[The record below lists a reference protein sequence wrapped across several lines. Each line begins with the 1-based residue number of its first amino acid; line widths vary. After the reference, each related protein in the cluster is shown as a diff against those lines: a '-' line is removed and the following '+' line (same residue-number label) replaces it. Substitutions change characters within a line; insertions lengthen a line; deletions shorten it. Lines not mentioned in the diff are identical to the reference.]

1 MFNLKGTMVI
11 WAILSLWLVL
21 AHGMRD
27 SRVNELRY
35 DFSRCIEYYDANSM

>member
-11 WAILSLWLVL
+11 WAILSLWLAL

-27 SRVNELRY
+27 SQVNELRY
-35 DFSRCIEYYDANSM
+35 HFSRFIEYYNANSM